1 MAQRLTTGAIRGADT
16 RCLVVPEPLA
26 SLAVGTKP
34 DGDAYSPQSDFIL
47 TVGRLEELIFDHTVR
62 LIHPSKSGGTNQLDR
77 QINRQ
82 N

>member
-1 MAQRLTTGAIRGADT
+1 MAQRLITGAIRGTDT

-34 DGDAYSPQSDFIL
+34 DGDAYSPPQSDFFL

-62 LIHPSKSGGTNQLDR
+62 LIHPSKSGGTN
-77 QINRQ
+77 
-82 N
+82 

>member
-1 MAQRLTTGAIRGADT
+1 MEPIPAVLLSQSLLLAWPWELSLMATPIPPR
-16 RCLVVPEPLA
+16 
-26 SLAVGTKP
+26 
-34 DGDAYSPQSDFIL
+34 SDFIL

>member
-34 DGDAYSPQSDFIL
+34 DGDAYSPPRVISF
-47 TVGRLEELIFDHTVR
+47 
-62 LIHPSKSGGTNQLDR
+62 
-77 QINRQ
+77 
-82 N
+82 